1 MLVSELYEDVF
12 EARSE
17 RSYLCDGNAVF
28 QKLVAKIVEIAT
40 VFDKRMDGL
49 PENGGAA
56 DTGNL
61 AREAKCAR
69 DFGRGDFHAEGAL
82 RLNVG
87 KLPERIG
94 CAIGDKLA
102 EINVGDVAAT
112 LSLVHV
118 VRGNK
123 KRDAVAGE
131 LEEQIPELAPS
142 NGVDTGGGL
151 VEEKKSRLVQH
162 GAAEGETLL
171 PASGK
176 LRGQAVQIRFEAV
189 ELDNFVDAPL

>member
-1 MLVSELYEDVF
+1 MLVSELDEDVF

-17 RSYLCDGNAVF
+17 RSYLCDGNAVL
-28 QKLVAKIVEIAT
+28 QKLVAEIVEIAT

-102 EINVGDVAAT
+102 VINVGDVAAT

-142 NGVDTGGGL
+142 NGVDTCGGL
-151 VEEKKSRLVQH
+151 VEEKKFRLVSRC
-162 GAAEGETLL
+162 AAEARTLL
-171 PASGK
+171 PPSAK
-176 LRGQAVQIRFEAV
+176 LRGQAGQTRVEA
-189 ELDNFVDAPL
+189 